1 MKIKVRKITIVLL
14 IMCFLLVVFAMFPMF
29 KGNKTNIVYAQ
40 EITEN
45 MQNANNALSPKEL
58 VVAIENDL
66 NSQGESIVSVL
77 HNQRDYYENEFNTA
91 NSEEKDVIL
100 KKLNAV
106 EKAIEDVSL
115 YMSCLSS
122 DNDMV
127 TRMST
132 TASQYPYHVSPDC
145 TCGSLEY
152 IAGTPCANCIIYTD
166 TNTAVTAIAAGFE
179 VRGWAL
185 AADLLWFNMSNTT
198 PNIEYWPTLGTSIAG
213 APQIANKLAQENV
226 LAWFF
231 DQDDPEFLNG
241 VFDSEIEGDV
251 FNSLGSF
258 YYSKTPASDGMIN
271 VSIQDLY
278 DWDHK
283 DNGGSGNVLNNTM
296 YSAQEMG
303 ILIPFYTR
311 INLTIPGYAPFDWV
325 YTDEGV
331 MITGVADDITN
342 VNIPTV
348 IKDMRVHLE
357 QLPDVNISSI
367 DTNAFANQT
376 QLTSITL
383 PSTITSIGANAFSG
397 CTNLTSINIPANVTS
412 IGMGAF
418 SGCSSLTNI
427 TIPAGVTYIG
437 EGAFAGCSNLNI
449 SVNTSNPNYSAQ
461 GNILYNKTETKIIG
475 SGDIAA
481 NITVSNTVTEIGASA
496 FSGNTNLQ
504 RLDIYGTPVI
514 DDLAFYNCT
523 NLNEVYFYSYTV
535 PEIGSGAFTDNEFTL
550 YVPHSKQS
558 AYMSEFVGYTNNI
571 TSLAINVT
579 LMVDDEVYDTVDTY
593 YGATIAGVTDPFK
606 VGYIFN
612 YWTDDNGN
620 IYQNEGVWDST
631 VNLTVNAN
639 WTPRQS
645 YINFVGFG
653 TDSIEDKLVT
663 YDQAIGELPVPDTT
677 GPTFIGWKDSNG
689 IYYSENDIWKQTN
702 NLTLIADYEGEES
715 GDVILYYVDLDQDG
729 GEGGSDNVHAEYLA
743 PMPTATAPTR
753 IGYDFKG
760 YYTEKNGEGTMYYD
774 ENMSSAKNW
783 DIPRDTTL
791 YAYWIGYTYTVTFN
805 QNGGTGGTTS
815 VEVTYGSDMPTSGVV
830 APSKIGYTFDGYYDE
845 NNKQYYIGPNLTSA
859 QEWDKLSSTTL
870 IAKWIVNEYTITLYW
885 WEGRTSEITV
895 TYGNKIS
902 IDTLFTK
909 QHYEFIGFYS
919 LPNGQGT
926 CYIEGNVIENYG
938 YYMVM
943 PFSTNQTW
951 TQDSNGV
958 LYAHWEKY
966 ETSYFFDVY
975 CIGEGDIDTRSI
987 VLESGIKT
995 TLTAGQISGYT
1006 FDSWEINGNNYTSEN
1021 IEYTFELHR
1030 SYITGEVT
1038 IFNPNYTN
1046 SIAYSDGYIS
1056 LYFEKIPEPEPEQCV
1071 AEGTLITLADGRQV
1085 PVETLTGNEM
1095 LLVWNM
1101 RTGTFDVAPILFID
1115 HDALATYKIINLR
1128 FSDGTHV
1135 KVISE
1140 HAFFDCSLNKYV
1152 YLREDAG
1159 KFIGH
1164 WFNKQTTD
1172 ANGNLIWIKV
1182 QLTSVTITQEV
1193 TTAYSPV
1200 TYNHLCLYANGMLS
1214 MPGGIDGLINIFE
1227 VDGETM
1233 QINQAKYFEDI
1244 ATYGLFT
1251 YEEFYELYQVPEEMF
1266 EACGGQYLKVAIGK
1280 GLLDYERLGQLIES
1294 YSEFFV

>member
-1 MKIKVRKITIVLL
+1 MDKFLRKKIVKKEIDMENKKFKIHKINIIAITMLFLCLCISSMARISTNQRLVNAMAETCVDNIVIDNWKYLSNIEKKYREDNPNITPTQMVSFLDDKILELYQAEEDNIMLL
-14 IMCFLLVVFAMFPMF
+14 SNDSTVGDSSYNIFGETVTSAEIALVVAYPAQSLIAFNASEDARECVPNFYEGGFGLNNADAFRHAYWNALMDRRISKDVLINTGTPEFPVYTTIQIDFAKEFADAHEY
-29 KGNKTNIVYAQ
+29 GKTGIDP
-40 EITEN
+40 E
-45 MQNANNALSPKEL
+45 MDLRNNALGRSDSQIYAELDENELALKIVERISLGHYWRIINEELDENNQVVGGEL
-58 VVAIENDL
+58 VRTDWTGL
-66 NSQGESIVSVL
+66 VSKYF
-77 HNQRDYYENEFNTA
+77 QQIMF
-91 NSEEKDVIL
+91 DV
-100 KKLNAV
+100 
-106 EKAIEDVSL
+106 
-115 YMSCLSS
+115 
-122 DNDMV
+122 
-127 TRMST
+127 
-132 TASQYPYHVSPDC
+132 
-145 TCGSLEY
+145 
-152 IAGTPCANCIIYTD
+152 
-166 TNTAVTAIAAGFE
+166 
-179 VRGWAL
+179 
-185 AADLLWFNMSNTT
+185 
-198 PNIEYWPTLGTSIAG
+198 
-213 APQIANKLAQENV
+213 
-226 LAWFF
+226 
-231 DQDDPEFLNG
+231 
-241 VFDSEIEGDV
+241 
-251 FNSLGSF
+251 
-258 YYSKTPASDGMIN
+258 
-271 VSIQDLY
+271 
-278 DWDHK
+278 
-283 DNGGSGNVLNNTM
+283 
-296 YSAQEMG
+296 
-303 ILIPFYTR
+303 
-311 INLTIPGYAPFDWV
+311 
-325 YTDEGV
+325 
-331 MITGVADDITN
+331 
-342 VNIPTV
+342 TV
-348 IKDMRVHLE
+348 IGENIIRLDKVKWDVQGAYE
-357 QLPDVNISSI
+357 LPATLNEITLVEVSS
-367 DTNAFANQT
+367 NAFANQS
-376 QLTSITL
+376 QITSVTL
-383 PSTITSIGANAFSG
+383 PNTITSIGANAFSG
-397 CTNLTSINIPANVTS
+397 CTSLTSINIPANVMS
-412 IGMGAF
+412 IGSGAF
-418 SGCSSLTNI
+418 VGCSSLTNI

-523 NLNEVYFYSYTV
+523 NLDEVYFYSYTV
-535 PEIGSGAFTDNEFTL
+535 PEIGSGAFVDNEFTL

-558 AYMSEFVGYTNNI
+558 SYMAEFVGYTNNI

-653 TDSIEDKLVT
+653 TDSIENKLVT
-663 YDQAIGELPVPDTT
+663 YDQAIGALPIPDAT

-715 GDVILYYVDLDQDG
+715 GDILLYYVDLDQDG
-729 GEGGSDNVHAEYLA
+729 GEGGSDNVQAEYLA

-753 IGYDFKG
+753 TGYDFKG
-760 YYTEKNGEGTMYYD
+760 YYTGKNGTGEKYYNED
-774 ENMSSAKNW
+774 MSSAKNW

-791 YAYWIGYTYTVTFN
+791 YAYWEGYKYIVTLN

-815 VEVTYGSDMPTSGVV
+815 VEVTYGSDMPTSGMI
-830 APSKIGYTFDGYYDE
+830 APKKTGYTFDGYYDE
-845 NNKQYYIGPNLTSA
+845 NNKQYYIGPNMISS
-859 QEWDKLSSTTL
+859 QEWDKLSSATL
-870 IAKWIVNEYTITLYW
+870 WAKWTVNEYTITLYW
-885 WEGRTSEITV
+885 WEGRTSEIIV
-895 TYGNKIS
+895 TYGS
-902 IDTLFTK
+902 PVVVDSLLTK
-909 QHYEFIGFYS
+909 QHYEFKGFYS
-919 LPNGQGT
+919 EPGGNGTQYVETKKDDKTGFFLLVPDSSDA
-926 CYIEGNVIENYG
+926 I
-938 YYMVM
+938 
-943 PFSTNQTW
+943 W
-951 TQDSNGV
+951 TQASNGI
-958 LYAHWEKY
+958 LYAHWEKLTINNYTY
-966 ETSYFFDVY
+966 EMYSV
-975 CIGEGDIDTRSI
+975 GEDIMGTRSI
-987 VLESGIKT
+987 KLESGIKT
-995 TLTAGQISGYT
+995 KLTAEAISGYT
-1006 FDSWEINGNNYTSEN
+1006 FKSWEINGQTFTDAI

-1038 IFNPNYTN
+1038 IFNPNYTT

-1056 LYFEKIPEPEPEQCV
+1056 LKYTKNECV
-1071 AEGTLITLADGRQV
+1071 AAGTLITLADGRQV

-1115 HDALATYKIINLR
+1115 QDALATYKIINLQ
-1128 FSDGTHV
+1128 FSDGTQV

-1140 HAFFDCSLNKYV
+1140 HAFFDCNLNKYV

-1159 KFIGH
+1159 KYIGH

-1172 ANGNLIWIKV
+1172 ANGNLIWTKV
-1182 QLTSVTITQEV
+1182 QLTNVSITQEV

-1200 TYNHLCLYANGMLS
+1200 TYDHLCLYVNGMLS

-1233 QINQAKYFEDI
+1233 QINQAKYLEDI

-1280 GLLDYERLGQLIES
+1280 GLLDYERLGQLIER
-1294 YSEFFV
+1294 YAEFFA